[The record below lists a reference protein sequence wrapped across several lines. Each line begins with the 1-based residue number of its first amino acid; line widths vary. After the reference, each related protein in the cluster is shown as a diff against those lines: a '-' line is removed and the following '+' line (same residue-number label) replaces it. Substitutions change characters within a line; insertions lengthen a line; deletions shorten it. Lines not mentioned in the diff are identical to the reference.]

1 MWISSSAGQVHSGH
15 TYRTAW
21 FARDRLGSSMDCKTP
36 FDALAVKSSVA
47 QKCFGANVSL
57 VFIEVEVNFRFR
69 PPTVK
74 SPLVQ
79 HRNYLLPSL
88 RAGLSAIAMV
98 VMATVITA
106 CGNSQAEAPPPPPPE
121 VDAAQV
127 VTKSVRQWDEFT
139 GRIAAIGAVD
149 IRPRVSGYIDR
160 IAFKEGDMVKAG
172 DLLFVV
178 DPRPYRA
185 TYDSAVAQLERAR
198 ASAQLAEAQNKRA
211 EALIL
216 TSTISVGTYGTRRAA
231 LGQAS
236 GDVHAAEAALATAK
250 LNLDFTEVRSPI
262 AGRVSRALLTL
273 GNLVQADQTVLTSVV
288 SQDPVYVY
296 FQPDEQSFLGY
307 RELARKG
314 ERANSDNPVRVG
326 LASETGFPHS
336 GTVDF
341 VNNQIDAA
349 TGTINVRATVP
360 NPDGVFVPGLYARVQ
375 LEGRAEHMAMLID
388 DKAIMTDQ
396 DRKYVYVL
404 GPEDKAKR
412 KDIALGRVHDGLRV
426 VQSGLDA
433 NDKVI
438 VAGLQKIFAPDTKV
452 KPNPVAMS
460 ARPQS

>member
-1 MWISSSAGQVHSGH
+1 V
-15 TYRTAW
+15 
-21 FARDRLGSSMDCKTP
+21 P
-36 FDALAVKSSVA
+36 
-47 QKCFGANVSL
+47 
-57 VFIEVEVNFRFR
+57 
-69 PPTVK
+69 
-74 SPLVQ
+74 
-79 HRNYLLPSL
+79 HRHYLLPSL

-172 DLLFVV
+172 DLLFVI

-198 ASAQLAEAQNKRA
+198 ASAQLAEAQYKRA
-211 EALIL
+211 ESLVKTDA
-216 TSTISVGTYGTRRAA
+216 ISIDTYDTRNAA
-231 LGQAS
+231 LGQTSA
-236 GDVHAAEAALATAK
+236 DVHAAEAALATAK
-250 LNLDFTEVRSPI
+250 LNLDFTEVHSPI
-262 AGRVSRALLTL
+262 AGRVSRAQLTL

-296 FQPDEQSFLGY
+296 FQPDEQSFLRY

-336 GTVDF
+336 GMMNF
-341 VNNQIDAA
+341 VNNQVDAA

-375 LEGRAEHMAMLID
+375 LEGRAEYMAMLID

-412 KDIALGRVHDGLRV
+412 KDVVLGSVHDGLRV

-452 KPNPVAMS
+452 KPNFVTMG